1 MFSSSPASS
10 GRRQVGFSSA
20 SLASSTARR
29 WVRARS
35 PGSVKRSLP
44 SVSSSS
50 STGRMTARA
59 QRWSV
64 LRNSTITSRSPSTLS
79 SQLSPSSQ
87 SSRSG
92 KTNSSV
98 SRSLDSALANVC
110 TGSGSGT
117 LRIAPAKGV
126 PRGASRRHQRT
137 RHVAVLLCP
146 AWIPHL
152 RPDRLEDARRLRV
165 GHKFE
170 HGRQRVR
177 RGPCRAVGA
186 QQAVVV
192 GQARR
197 VPAPRSG

>member
-35 PGSVKRSLP
+35 PGSVNRSLP
-44 SVSSSS
+44 RVSSSS

-64 LRNSTITSRSPSTLS
+64 ARNSTITSRSPSTPS
-79 SQLSPSSQ
+79 SQVCPSSQ
-87 SSRSG
+87 SRRSG

-117 LRIAPAKGV
+117 LRIRPPKGCPWRSPGAPAH
-126 PRGASRRHQRT
+126 P
-137 RHVAVLLCP
+137 
-146 AWIPHL
+146 
-152 RPDRLEDARRLRV
+152 ARRRAAVPSAGYHTSDQTGSRIPGVCGLATNLTTVARACAEARV
-165 GHKFE
+165 VLS
-170 HGRQRVR
+170 VR
-177 RGPCRAVGA
+177 SRL
-186 QQAVVV
+186 
-192 GQARR
+192 
-197 VPAPRSG
+197 SS